1 MSDFSPTMSDTTPPI
16 WRPLH
21 MVAIWAFLAALLIN
35 LFCNSFS
42 PFFIPEGAMDP
53 NCFYAEACAIT
64 QGYLPYRDFLDVKGP
79 LIFLIYTI
87 GYILSP
93 THCFG
98 IFFIYVLA
106 TWGTLIAFFRTA
118 ELLALP
124 PRAAVLAAALAAG
137 CLFSRLTA
145 YWAAQPEQLLTLP
158 FSWTLYYLTAFLK
171 YPNASFHRHL
181 GWCLGCGAT
190 CTFLVKYNFVLPYA
204 VIFILTVLLFIT
216 QRRIA
221 EILPFFGR
229 CLACATLICIP
240 FILYISYYG
249 LWNDFF
255 HSYVTLNVE
264 ANANRPHT
272 GLRIKIKDAAAILS
286 YLIILH
292 ALVSSFRSQFSRLSK
307 AQMRYLLV
315 AVIATFLSCFI
326 GIYGYYYIFMAPTA
340 IFLCAEIAGKANA
353 GGLLQRYC
361 PLKAAAFALVFI
373 FGINAYCIG
382 PLGWS
387 RSADETA
394 KIGEIQEMIA
404 CIPTPKI
411 IYCRNADILL
421 GRKAAS
427 VPGTPAWMALP
438 FVGQGIY
445 DRRDKD
451 IFEKKADFV
460 VTRDITFPE
469 TFELLK
475 RAGYETIPEAK
486 ISQVGVIKEVQV
498 WALPQTWARCTAHKA
513 NKH

>member
-1 MSDFSPTMSDTTPPI
+1 MNLSTQTFAIPTQHTLRS
-16 WRPLH
+16 
-21 MVAIWAFLAALLIN
+21 VAAWSFIASLLIN

-79 LIFLIYTI
+79 LLLLIYTI
-87 GYILSP
+87 GYILTP
-93 THCFG
+93 THCLG
-98 IFFIYVLA
+98 IFSLYVLA

-118 ELLALP
+118 ELFSLSS
-124 PRAAVLAAALAAG
+124 RAATLATALTVC

-145 YWAAQPEQLLTLP
+145 YWAAQPEQLLVLP
-158 FSWTLYYLTAFLK
+158 FSWTLYYFTAFLK
-171 YPNASFHRHL
+171 YPNANFHRHL

-190 CTFLVKYNFVLPYA
+190 CTFLIKYNFVLPYA

-216 QRRIA
+216 QRRMT

-229 CLACATLICIP
+229 CLACAILICIP

-264 ANANRPHT
+264 ANANRPQT
-272 GLRIKIKDAAAILS
+272 GLRIKIKNSAAILS
-286 YLIILH
+286 YLIIAH
-292 ALVSSFRSQFSRLSK
+292 ALVSAFRNHSIHLTK
-307 AQMRYLLV
+307 VQMRYLLV

-340 IFLCAEIAGKANA
+340 IFLCAEIAGSKPAA
-353 GGLLQRYC
+353 ALTQHYF
-361 PLKAAAFALVFI
+361 PLKTAVLALVFI

-382 PLGWS
+382 PLGWG
-387 RSADETA
+387 RPAAETA
-394 KIGEIQEMIA
+394 KIADIQEIIA
-404 CIPTPKI
+404 CVPTPKI

-421 GRKAAS
+421 GRKASS

-438 FVGQGIY
+438 YVGQEIY

-451 IFEKKADFV
+451 ISEKKADFV

-486 ISQVGVIKEVQV
+486 IPQVGVIKEVQI
-498 WALPQTWARCTAHKA
+498 WALPQTWARCTTHKA
-513 NKH
+513 NNH